1 MAKFPQSIFRSD
13 LTEILRSPIV
23 NWEEFRNAKILITGA
38 SGFIGK
44 WLIASLDFGN
54 TELELEMEIFAL
66 SRNGILNSELDTK
79 TLSRVVEIHEDVRA
93 FKRSPDL
100 QFTHVI
106 HAATP
111 SVSSKGS
118 NDAQYL
124 HETIRYG
131 TDNVLK
137 QVANQTEKAKFINLS
152 SGAALNGIALMDK
165 ANDEKSTITPAERYS
180 LEKYLSENA
189 VSQATA
195 LGEIQGCSLRL
206 YAFAGPYL
214 ALDEHFAVG
223 NFMSDALEGRAIR
236 VKGNFHTERSY
247 LYPTDLV
254 AEILCT
260 FSNPPNTSAEVG
272 SRRPIKIGDLAKLVS
287 ELTSRPEIIFETNS
301 TTISTYYPSSPIT
314 PAMDCDKV
322 SLEDAIS
329 RWWSWLTK

>member
-152 SGAALNGIALMDK
+152 SGAALNGSTHIAL
-165 ANDEKSTITPAERYS
+165 
-180 LEKYLSENA
+180 
-189 VSQATA
+189 
-195 LGEIQGCSLRL
+195 
-206 YAFAGPYL
+206 
-214 ALDEHFAVG
+214 
-223 NFMSDALEGRAIR
+223 
-236 VKGNFHTERSY
+236 
-247 LYPTDLV
+247 
-254 AEILCT
+254 
-260 FSNPPNTSAEVG
+260 
-272 SRRPIKIGDLAKLVS
+272 
-287 ELTSRPEIIFETNS
+287 
-301 TTISTYYPSSPIT
+301 
-314 PAMDCDKV
+314 
-322 SLEDAIS
+322 
-329 RWWSWLTK
+329 